1 MSEPT
6 YETFEDQIEDV
17 VQTMLQSWAE
27 YSKDPEK
34 HDRERFE
41 RELEIEAEPMPIEE
55 SLRLLA
61 EQKESAPKRPAKKV
75 TKKAVAPVPLS
86 KEDLELLGNKQP

>member
-1 MSEPT
+1 MPDPN

-34 HDRERFE
+34 HDQERFE
-41 RELEIEAEPMPIEE
+41 QEMTIESEPMPLEE
-55 SLRLLA
+55 SLRILR
-61 EQKESAPKRPAKKV
+61 KPKKMPIAKKSV
-75 TKKAVAPVPLS
+75 TKVPPVALS
-86 KEDLELLGNKQP
+86 KEDQELLGNQ